1 MGVTI
6 SGEDI
11 ARLGTARDARSA
23 RAHDRVAI
31 VVVWSVLLAMTGL
44 LLFHVARDARNV
56 PLSEDWYLV
65 RPLVND
71 QPHFLDWI
79 WAQNDE
85 HRTPVQRLVYLGLL
99 KATHDFRVAMV
110 FDIVLVAAAAGGLV
124 LVARRVRGHT
134 SLVDA
139 FFPIVLLNLGNSENL
154 LWGWQMQ
161 FVLVLAGLCA
171 LLGGF
176 VTSRVPMRAHTAVAL
191 GVVLALL
198 PFGGGSAMPAVPAL
212 IAGLVILA
220 WSPGTR
226 RTTRRVVTVLCA
238 LCLAAVVTYFVG
250 WHAPTWYPKNP
261 GPGATLRTTA
271 KALALAWG
279 PVAEGHWLAT
289 FLAAAAVLV
298 SGAFVLVRPLRAG
311 GDERRRALAVALFI
325 GGILVT
331 ALGIGYG
338 RAAQVPTEGVPQRY
352 TYVTLPAL
360 LGVWFAWELFGSVR
374 ARKVALGAL
383 LLAALVVLPV
393 NMRRGYGWRDYYAA
407 GTNRLEHDI
416 RAGIPRAELVRRNR
430 EFLLHWDPGL
440 LAHDI
445 ELLRKAGIG
454 PFARLRSAPPPSGRG
469 EGRTV
474 TGGR

>member
-11 ARLGTARDARSA
+11 ARLGNARHATSA
-23 RAHDRVAI
+23 RGHDRIAI

-85 HRTPVQRLVYLGLL
+85 HRTPVSRLVYLGLL

-176 VTSRVPMRAHTAVAL
+176 VTSRVPMRARTA
-191 GVVLALL
+191 
-198 PFGGGSAMPAVPAL
+198 
-212 IAGLVILA
+212 
-220 WSPGTR
+220 
-226 RTTRRVVTVLCA
+226 
-238 LCLAAVVTYFVG
+238 
-250 WHAPTWYPKNP
+250 
-261 GPGATLRTTA
+261 
-271 KALALAWG
+271 
-279 PVAEGHWLAT
+279 
-289 FLAAAAVLV
+289 
-298 SGAFVLVRPLRAG
+298 
-311 GDERRRALAVALFI
+311 
-325 GGILVT
+325 
-331 ALGIGYG
+331 
-338 RAAQVPTEGVPQRY
+338 
-352 TYVTLPAL
+352 
-360 LGVWFAWELFGSVR
+360 
-374 ARKVALGAL
+374 
-383 LLAALVVLPV
+383 
-393 NMRRGYGWRDYYAA
+393 
-407 GTNRLEHDI
+407 
-416 RAGIPRAELVRRNR
+416 
-430 EFLLHWDPGL
+430 
-440 LAHDI
+440 
-445 ELLRKAGIG
+445 
-454 PFARLRSAPPPSGRG
+454 
-469 EGRTV
+469 
-474 TGGR
+474 